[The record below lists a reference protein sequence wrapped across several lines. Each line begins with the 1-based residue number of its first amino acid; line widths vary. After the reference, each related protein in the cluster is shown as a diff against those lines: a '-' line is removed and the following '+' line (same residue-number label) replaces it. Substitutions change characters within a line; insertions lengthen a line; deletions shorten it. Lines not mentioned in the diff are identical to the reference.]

1 MADSDYNWRLWGE
14 RDPYYGVL
22 TNPQF
27 HSDNIDQS
35 RADFFERGNAFV
47 WHWLAK
53 LEHRFG
59 SLKRD
64 RALDFGCGVGRLTVP
79 LTDHFGSVV
88 GLDISP
94 GMLEEAARNS
104 EGLNITYTLSNESLS
119 RLEGTFDFVN
129 SCIVLQ
135 HIPVARG
142 MHLLAQLLDRVRPGG
157 GCLIQFTTK
166 RNYGWKREI
175 GYRIRHSLPGGQYLV
190 NLLKGRSTDAPM
202 MQMNQYPL
210 EDVMRLFNRKGFEEL
225 LVSYQDHDGSEAV
238 TILSRR

>member
-104 EGLNITYTLSNESLS
+104 EGLNITYALSNDSLS

-142 MHLLAQLLDRVRPGG
+142 MPLLAQLLDRVRPGG